1 MAPEIFLIS
10 GGSMSIN
17 SLLPLGELDALARKF
32 GTDKSADSH
41 DYMRLYEFV
50 FAPYKQAHFC
60 FMELGVGLPRIKA
73 ASLRSWRVF
82 FEHAKIV
89 GIDNDKRLEQFSGD
103 EFTIEIGDASRPR
116 FLQRMAETYSPSIV
130 LDDASHKW
138 SHQITAFK
146 TMFPLLPP
154 GGIYV
159 IEDIFTSFPMDI
171 KYDVYADHP
180 ETTWNFIARLQAAL
194 AGDQT
199 EWPPISAE
207 ESALVGWID
216 AVFLTRKTVI
226 FIKRDAL
233 RPEDSKR
240 IEELKRRQGV

>member
-1 MAPEIFLIS
+1 MHWHFY
-10 GGSMSIN
+10 GRSMSFK
-17 SLLPLGELDALARKF
+17 SLLPIGELNALAVEY
-32 GTDKSADSH
+32 GTDKSDRTH

-50 FAPYKQAHFC
+50 FAPYKQAEFC

-73 ASLRSWRVF
+73 ASLRSWRDF
-82 FEHAKIV
+82 FENAKIV
-89 GIDNDKRLEQFSGD
+89 GVDNDARLERFSGD
-103 EFTIEIGDASRPR
+103 DFVIEIGNASRPR
-116 FLQRMAETYSPSIV
+116 FLRKLAETYAPSIV

-138 SHQITAFK
+138 SHQIIAFK

-159 IEDIFTSFPMDI
+159 IEDIFTSFPMDS

-180 ETTWNFIARLQAAL
+180 ESTWSFIARLQAAL
-194 AGDQT
+194 AGNQT

-216 AVFLTRKTVI
+216 AVFLTRKTVV
-226 FIKRDAL
+226 FVKRNDI
-233 RPEDSKR
+233 RPEESAR
-240 IEELKRRQGV
+240 IEELKRRQSV